1 MEFNKKYL
9 AINDESMK
17 NILHQVNSIIK
28 SNIYEFDIT
37 INSLKKKNQKLF
49 NQIILS
55 IQNENAQKSSL
66 PTAQIFK
73 IKKTMKL
80 IIQIKLILEQLELKF
95 STVKKTNDV
104 IQTISLAI
112 ETTKQIQNNYHEV
125 NQQYKKNILK
135 LSDELN
141 DLLLNNLNCKNIKFT
156 SKYVDKETKNILQE
170 TSLIADNIIKHN
182 LPKLPSEFNI
192 LDKE

>member
-1 MEFNKKYL
+1 ME
-9 AINDESMK
+9 I
-17 NILHQVNSIIK
+17 VN
-28 SNIYEFDIT
+28 E
-37 INSLKKKNQKLF
+37 
-49 NQIILS
+49 
-55 IQNENAQKSSL
+55 
-66 PTAQIFK
+66 
-73 IKKTMKL
+73 
-80 IIQIKLILEQLELKF
+80 
-95 STVKKTNDV
+95 KTNDV

-112 ETTKQIQNNYHEV
+112 ETTKQIQNNYHEI

>member
-112 ETTKQIQNNYHEV
+112 ETTKQIQNNYHEI

>member
-1 MEFNKKYL
+1 MFNIILTGKILDEIQFKKL
-9 AINDESMK
+9 IDK
-17 NILHQVNSIIK
+17 IIK
-28 SNIYEFDIT
+28 
-37 INSLKKKNQKLF
+37 LKKEKKI

-112 ETTKQIQNNYHEV
+112 ETTKQIQNNYHEI